1 MFLQHFVMQVDGLGL
16 NFEHNGKPSSFQ
28 ERIAGH
34 KGNLDKE

>member
-28 ERIAGH
+28 ERTAGH